1 MSDWTFE
8 NVQELRTKRQI
19 YANRYYL
26 HADYMRNDFKV
37 PELLYTPEQDEE
49 ISQMLRT
56 VCIYNTRDLFT
67 IEIHQ
72 LASDKLSFNH
82 NIINHIYNIS

>member
-8 NVQELRTKRQI
+8 NVQELRTRRQT
-19 YANRYYL
+19 YTNRFYL
-26 HADYMRNDFKV
+26 HADYMRNEFTV

-49 ISQMLRT
+49 ISTMLRT

-72 LASDKLSFNH
+72 LCKS
-82 NIINHIYNIS
+82 